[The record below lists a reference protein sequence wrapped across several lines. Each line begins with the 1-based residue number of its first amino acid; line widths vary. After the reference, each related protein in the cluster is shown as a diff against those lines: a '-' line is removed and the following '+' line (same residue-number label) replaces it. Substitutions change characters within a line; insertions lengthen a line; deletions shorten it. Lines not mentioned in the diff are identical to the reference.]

1 MEFNKWKNP
10 SNYVLLVFST
20 LRAWRKTII
29 HLEKK
34 TKGYFTVRHYRVWS
48 NLSVGEAGRRLVP
61 VWTQLLSAWVIFWAA
76 NSHYWQRQDTVF
88 ETILTQL
95 DDFYGNMV
103 LLVSFGKRTWKN
115 GHLEYENQIRIF
127 MFQSFLDLLQ
137 PEGTWGKYELKPKFQ
152 CVKQWKDASIGFK
165 RAGNPTFLWK
175 DPSSPRVFSESYWGK
190 SLCI

>member
-1 MEFNKWKNP
+1 MKNP
-10 SNYVLLVFST
+10 SNYVLLFFST

-29 HLEKK
+29 HLKKK

-61 VWTQLLSAWVIFWAA
+61 VWTQLLSTWVIFWAA

-115 GHLEYENQIRIF
+115 GHLEYENQIHIF
-127 MFQSFLDLLQ
+127 MFQTFLDLLQ
-137 PEGTWGKYELKPKFQ
+137 PEGTWDKYELKPNSFSVLNDEKMQALASKGLEIPLFSGKIFPLQ
-152 CVKQWKDASIGFK
+152 EYSVKAIEANLYAF
-165 RAGNPTFLWK
+165 NP
-175 DPSSPRVFSESYWGK
+175 
-190 SLCI
+190 